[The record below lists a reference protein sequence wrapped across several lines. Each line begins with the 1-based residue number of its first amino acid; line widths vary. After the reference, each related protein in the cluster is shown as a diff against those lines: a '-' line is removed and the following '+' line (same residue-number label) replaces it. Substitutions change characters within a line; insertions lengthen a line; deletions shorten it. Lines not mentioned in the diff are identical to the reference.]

1 MTSASAQTGEFSGVS
16 QSGFVFDGEYYTG
29 EFEITG
35 FPVQLYTDFTATDV
49 LAVSEV
55 VWDEW
60 LYGNNPSSGG
70 ISIAIDSPFIKAL
83 QGTSTALSGVLIQ
96 TGENSYDI
104 ENDPSEILALD
115 LFYAG
120 PGDYDVL
127 LDIVASNLTIIP
139 AADNTY

>member
-1 MTSASAQTGEFSGVS
+1 MNVLMQLRKVCNHP
-16 QSGFVFDGEYYTG
+16 DL
-29 EFEITG
+29 FESRT
-35 FPVQLYTDFTATDV
+35 
-49 LAVSEV
+49 
-55 VWDEW
+55 
-60 LYGNNPSSGG
+60 
-70 ISIAIDSPFIKAL
+70 IDSPFIKAL